1 MSKRIFLSTIIWLI
15 AVNLIIKAIFI
26 FGVDIQ
32 VQLRVGPASYG
43 LYFTLL
49 NLCYIFQIVNDFGL
63 NLLHNTD
70 TAVHGKVRVERW
82 YQILRLK
89 IILALFYSCIV
100 GLVAWALGYGDA
112 WKLLIWLV
120 VNNILVSLILVFR
133 AGISGTGRYKSEAL
147 ISVMDKAFMILIC
160 GFLLFRFADF
170 QIQWFVWAQ
179 TASLVLTMIFA
190 LFISLK
196 FIDRKPTSIT
206 LTPMV
211 VVFKDTLPF
220 TITTLLMFMYTR
232 SDSILIEKLMPGG
245 AFHVGIYA
253 AGYRLLDAAN
263 MIAYLFSPLLIPMYA
278 RLMKDRK
285 ETMQLLRLSSGIMI
299 CMTGFV
305 GFAGFWWGAP
315 IMTLLYR
322 DINETWILTFQLLI
336 LSNIPIGLMYIFG
349 SYLTAVAE
357 MRKQNILFII
367 SVVISI
373 SLNVFMI
380 PIYGTVGAAITALFV
395 QSFTTTGLIILG
407 QSHLKEKLD
416 IRRLAMI
423 LLYLFILASS
433 GWILEATVLPWTY
446 EIALFLFVAVFA
458 GFLFGLLQWEAFIQ
472 LVRKREEVVLEGNED
487 AG

>member
-15 AVNLIIKAIFI
+15 LVNLIIKAIFI

-32 VQLRVGPASYG
+32 VQLRVGQSSYG

-89 IILALFYSCIV
+89 IILALFYSLIV
-100 GLVAWALGYGDA
+100 GLVALGLGYGDA
-112 WKLLIWLV
+112 WRLLIWLV

-133 AGISGTGRYKSEAL
+133 AGISGTGRYRSEAM
-147 ISVMDKAFMILIC
+147 ISVMDKAFMIIIC

-170 QIQWFVWAQ
+170 QMEWFVWAQ
-179 TASLVLTMIFA
+179 TVSLIITVIIAFI
-190 LFISLK
+190 ISLK
-196 FIDRKPTSIT
+196 FIDRTPNDIK
-206 LTPMV
+206 LTPMY
-211 VVFKDTLPF
+211 VVFKDTLPY
-220 TITTLLMFMYTR
+220 TLATLLMFIYTR

-278 RLMKDRK
+278 RLRNDRM

-299 CMTGFV
+299 CMTGFI

-315 IMTLLYR
+315 IMTLLYK
-322 DINETWILTFQLLI
+322 DVNETWILTFRLLI
-336 LSNIPIGLMYIFG
+336 LSNIPIGLMYIFS
-349 SYLTAVAE
+349 SYLTAVSE
-357 MRKQNILFII
+357 LRRQNILFIA

-380 PIYGTVGAAITALFV
+380 PTYGTVGAAITALIV
-395 QSFTTTGLIILG
+395 QSFTTAGLIILG

-416 IRRLAMI
+416 IRRLSTI
-423 LLYLFILASS
+423 LIYFFILGSS
-433 GWILEATVLPWTY
+433 GWIFESTILPWIY
-446 EIALFLFVAVFA
+446 EIVLFMFVAVFA
-458 GFLFGLLQWEAFIQ
+458 GFLFKLMQWDSFRQ
-472 LVRKREEVVLEGNED
+472 LIIKREEVMLAENED